1 MFLTTSQVG
10 NSNFTA
16 LGTKISAKPSE
27 DSIEFAGFIIII
39 IILKENVWHSI
50 NINTEKLIKNIPNIF
65 LFSQLAFKHLQ
76 KLMKLSTERLSV
88 ETCETDFKK

>member
-1 MFLTTSQVG
+1 MASQYIERNMMGMFLTTSQVG

-39 IILKENVWHSI
+39 ILKEN
-50 NINTEKLIKNIPNIF
+50 
-65 LFSQLAFKHLQ
+65 A
-76 KLMKLSTERLSV
+76 
-88 ETCETDFKK
+88 